1 MANEMLAIVLAG
13 GKGTRLEALTMKTS
27 KPAVHFGGKYR
38 IIDFVLSSLANSGV
52 TDVGVVTQYESV
64 ELSNYCSKGKHWG
77 FDGNNSE
84 FSILGPRQKADGSHW
99 YAGTGDAVYQNLDY
113 MDSIDPEYVLILSA
127 DHIYKMNY
135 AKMLAFTKSVNAE
148 CTIACLTCDEKD
160 VSRFGILTL
169 DDTKRVTSF
178 VEKPKFS
185 ESRNASMGVYIF
197 KYSSLRDALIL
208 DANNPSSSHDFGKD
222 IIPYFLHNDKGVY
235 GYPFDGYWKDVGTLS
250 SLWEANMELIDDE
263 KALDLYNSMSSFKIY
278 TEDTKSLPQYIGPN
292 ARVTNSI
299 INQGSIIFGEVNH
312 SVLFTGAHI
321 GEDSKIEDS
330 VIMPGAIIGKN
341 VHLKN
346 VIVANNVVI
355 EDGREVIGQVN
366 DIKLITK

>member
-113 MDSIDPEYVLILSA
+113 MDSINPEYVLILSA

-135 AKMLAFTKSVNAE
+135 AKMLSFTKSVDAE
-148 CTIACLTCDEKD
+148 CTIACLTCEEKD
-160 VSRFGILTL
+160 VSRFGILTA
-169 DDTKRVTSF
+169 DENGRIVEF
-178 VEKPKFS
+178 NEKPKVPKS
-185 ESRNASMGVYIF
+185 NQASMGIYIF
-197 KYSSLRDALIL
+197 KWDVLRNELIKDEENKKSS
-208 DANNPSSSHDFGKD
+208 NDFGKD
-222 IIPYFLHNDKGVY
+222 VIPSMLAQNMRLFIY
-235 GYPFDGYWKDVGTLS
+235 GFKGYWKDVGTIN
-250 SLWEANMELIDDE
+250 SLWEANMDLLDE
-263 KALDLYNSMSSFKIY
+263 KCELDINDPTWPIMARNTASR
-278 TEDTKSLPQYIGPN
+278 PHYISPN
-292 ARVTNSI
+292 AVVKNSLI
-299 INQGSIIFGEVNH
+299 
-312 SVLFTGAHI
+312 TGFSHI
-321 GEDSKIEDS
+321 SKNLYLLK
-330 VIMPGAIIGKN
+330 IIGKC
-341 VHLKN
+341 
-346 VIVANNVVI
+346 
-355 EDGREVIGQVN
+355 DS
-366 DIKLITK
+366 